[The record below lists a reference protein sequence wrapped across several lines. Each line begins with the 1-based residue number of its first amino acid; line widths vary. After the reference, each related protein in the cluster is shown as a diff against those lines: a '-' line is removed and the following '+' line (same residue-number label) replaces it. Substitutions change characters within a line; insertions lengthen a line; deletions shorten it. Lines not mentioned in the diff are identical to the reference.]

1 MDSKTCQN
9 CRHRHAETST
19 CRINPPTVLQN
30 TPAGFAAFPM
40 VRPDWGCG
48 RWRST
53 EFERGT
59 PPKLSDEEIRAHV
72 AKFTCPTDGTPPYAL
87 KRSELVSD
95 LKGMGMT
102 TTPAIRRIG
111 TLVKRGILQM
121 GPNPFPRPYPTPG
134 VYYWVA
140 DENTPA
146 APKEVEVID
155 VLREMKRPMGVRE
168 LHRSCVTKVN
178 VSLATLQRRLEA
190 LETAGDAA
198 RDEESRWYAI
208 KSERDA
214 LAVEVD

>member
-9 CRHRHAETST
+9 CRHRHAPTST
-19 CRINPPTVLQN
+19 CRINPPTVIQAD
-30 TPAGFAAFPM
+30 PASSAFP
-40 VRPDWGCG
+40 VVEPAWGCG

-59 PPKLSDEEIRAHV
+59 PPKLSDEEIRDHV

-87 KRSELVSD
+87 KRSELVND
-95 LKGMGMT
+95 LKEKGMT
-102 TTPAIRRIG
+102 ATPAIRRIA
-111 TLVKRGILQM
+111 TLVKRGVLQM

-140 DENTPA
+140 DEKTPA
-146 APKEVEVID
+146 APKPVEVID
-155 VLREMKRPMGVRE
+155 ALRKMEKPMGVRE
-168 LHRSCVTKVN
+168 LYRAIVQDVN

-190 LETAGDAA
+190 LEMAGKAA
-198 RDEESRWYAI
+198 RDAESRWYAV
-208 KSERDA
+208 KSDRET